1 MLTLSCFAA
10 NAIFARAAASLGHA
24 TAIVLDEAGTRVT
37 RSRALPTAPSARS
50 GIPIKH
56 ISENEDDGPPPLV
69 REGGGFIFT
78 DRSAVALERME
89 RMHSAGPPLICSQH
103 VQGLGR
109 GKGPPKAVQVKAVK
123 AAPPQAVPP
132 IPELDLKVLISSK
145 VSPPP
150 HPPHSSSLT
159 LPSTAESWPPPPP
172 HASGQG
178 YAPQGISRPSIHP
191 CLQYMTREPQ
201 ADFSRAG
208 HRYAALVVRRK
219 HTVHHVM
226 LSTRF
231 SELTPSAR
239 HPRRML
245 AIPTSGGHRHELRS
259 IEKARTR
266 RNRFPESNR
275 CAPAFCDF
283 SRNFVYLLMFFRH
296 PVKPI

>member
-1 MLTLSCFAA
+1 L
-10 NAIFARAAASLGHA
+10 
-24 TAIVLDEAGTRVT
+24 
-37 RSRALPTAPSARS
+37 LPAFT
-50 GIPIKH
+50 
-56 ISENEDDGPPPLV
+56 GP
-69 REGGGFIFT
+69 G
-78 DRSAVALERME
+78 AK
-89 RMHSAGPPLICSQH
+89 
-103 VQGLGR
+103 
-109 GKGPPKAVQVKAVK
+109 KGPVKAVQVKAVQVKAVK
-123 AAPPQAVPP
+123 AAPPQAAPPPAVPP
-132 IPELDLKVLISSK
+132 IPELDLKALISSK

-159 LPSTAESWPPPPP
+159 LPSTAESWAPPPP

-283 SRNFVYLLMFFRH
+283 SRNFVYFLMFFLAPSQANLGASITIFQFREIFGTKIDFSQ
-296 PVKPI
+296 PSGAPTPSNLR